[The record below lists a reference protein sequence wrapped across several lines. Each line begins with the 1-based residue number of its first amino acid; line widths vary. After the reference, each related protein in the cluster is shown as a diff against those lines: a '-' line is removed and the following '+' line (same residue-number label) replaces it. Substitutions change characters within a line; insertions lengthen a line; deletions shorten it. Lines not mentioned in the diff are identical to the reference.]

1 MDDLINLS
9 SEKAG
14 YLILENCSASWPQ
27 ALVPP
32 SSSFS
37 SYKLHLLLFPLQV
50 NFFDRLG
57 SNYYCGF
64 TFTKHF
70 SMY

>member
-50 NFFDRLG
+50 NFFDR
-57 SNYYCGF
+57 
-64 TFTKHF
+64 
-70 SMY
+70 